1 MASNAT
7 PTTAWPAAQDFVAA
21 LAARPF
27 TARPIGLPL
36 MPHAMPRLH
45 ESTSPS
51 PLATSYSVSRP
62 VTPSPTINNNHSR
75 PFTPAKLVVAQRIGA
90 PSPATVIAKPIDQ
103 PGLLRPWPIASPSVV
118 TSSSPTPVASPSL
131 TNPWSSALQEGSGR
145 HRCGGCAGC
154 STKLDCETCINC
166 LDKPRFGGTNVRRKA
181 CVQKTCTAP
190 KPRPPK
196 RKPSFENA
204 PMKVVKAVTAV
215 PTEPPQEQATPTFTA
230 RSSTTCDGD
239 EHEDKKKAEDEEANN
254 VVKKMLAENKEL
266 LDRFEAVHGL
276 FLIGEQ

>member
-118 TSSSPTPVASPSL
+118 TSSSPSPVASPSL
-131 TNPWSSALQEGSGR
+131 TNPWASALQEGSGR

-204 PMKVVKAVTAV
+204 PMKVVKAATAV
-215 PTEPPQEQATPTFTA
+215 PTESPQEQATPTFTA
-230 RSSTTCDGD
+230 RSSTCDGD
-239 EHEDKKKAEDEEANN
+239 EHEDKKKAEDEEAND